1 MRRFTLDRE
10 VDITGVSGI
19 GRVAEGVEFSN
30 GKCALTWL
38 TGVSSV
44 AVYDSMSDLERIH
57 GHGGSTKITYV
68 DGEDV
73 R

>member
-1 MRRFTLDRE
+1 MRRFTLDRA
-10 VDITGVSGI
+10 VDVTGVSGT
-19 GRVAEGVEFSN
+19 GLVAEGVEFSN
-30 GKCALTWL
+30 GKCVLSWL
-38 TGVSSV
+38 TGISSV
-44 AVYDSMSDLERIH
+44 AVYDRMADLEKIH